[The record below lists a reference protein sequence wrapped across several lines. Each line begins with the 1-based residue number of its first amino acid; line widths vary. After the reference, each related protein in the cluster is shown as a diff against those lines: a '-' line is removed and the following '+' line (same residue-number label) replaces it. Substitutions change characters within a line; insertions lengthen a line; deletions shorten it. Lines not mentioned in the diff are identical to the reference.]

1 MNLQNSS
8 NNLPA
13 RLLGLVYS
21 AGCYLVFL
29 VTFLYPLYLGFL
41 IAFWATPHMTA
52 GHLLFALASLIT
64 GRSTRV

>member
-1 MNLQNSS
+1 MNLQNSA

-29 VTFLYPLYLGFL
+29 VTFLYPL
-41 IAFWATPHMTA
+41 
-52 GHLLFALASLIT
+52 
-64 GRSTRV
+64 